1 MRLIDSTLRDGEQ
14 TPGLAFSSEQKLRLA
29 MWMDQAGI
37 YQIEAGVP
45 AMGKEEKRVI
55 ERIKAHCK
63 RSRISTWNRLRV
75 DDIDHAMD
83 CAPDSIHIGAPVSD
97 LHIRQKL
104 RKDRRWLLDQL
115 KRCVSRARAK
125 GYAVSVGF
133 EDASRADMDFL
144 ISVCHMLEGLQVE
157 FVRFADTVG
166 ILTPGLTYRAIRRL
180 LDGLEGSSMG
190 VGIHAHNDLGMALAN
205 SLAAAEAGAAYA
217 DVTLFGIGERAG
229 NCDLA
234 PFVSAGSRR
243 WDMGITP
250 EQALELERLAAD
262 IIQPGSPGPV
272 AGHTPVASGR

>member
-14 TPGLAFSSEQKLRLA
+14 TPGLAFSSEQKLCLA
-29 MWMDQAGI
+29 TWMDQAGV

-45 AMGKEEKRVI
+45 AMGKEEKRDI
-55 ERIKAHCK
+55 QRIKAHCK
-63 RSRISTWNRLRV
+63 HSRISTWNRLREE
-75 DDIDHAMD
+75 DIDHAVE
-83 CAPDSIHIGAPVSD
+83 CEPDSIHIGAPVSD

-115 KRCVSRARAK
+115 KRCVCRAK
-125 GYAVSVGF
+125 SKGFAVSVGF

-144 ISVCHMLEGLQVE
+144 ISLCHMLEELQVE

-166 ILTPGLTYRAIRRL
+166 ILTPGLAYRAIRRL
-180 LDGLEGSSMG
+180 LSGLKGSPMG
-190 VGIHAHNDLGMALAN
+190 MGIHAHNDLGMALAN

-234 PFVSAGSRR
+234 RFVSAGSRR
-243 WDMGITP
+243 WDMGVTP
-250 EQALELERLAAD
+250 ARALALERLAAD
-262 IIQPGSPGPV
+262 IIRP
-272 AGHTPVASGR
+272 